1 MALAVERIVV
11 QASAHDKEAI
21 TAKARKLALPVS
33 ELMRRGAFA
42 YEASDDSATIDA
54 LADLAAAAAD
64 RACRRIDETLAFIA
78 ESTKRIEALEA
89 AHANTATE
97 GAAWV

>member
-42 YEASDDSATIDA
+42 YEAGEDSSTIDA
-54 LADLAAAAAD
+54 LADLACAAAE
-64 RACRRIDETLAFIA
+64 RACSRIDDTLAFIA
-78 ESTKRIEALEA
+78 ESTRRIEAMEA
-89 AHANTATE
+89 AHASAV
-97 GAAWV
+97 A